1 MSGVAKIDQT
11 VMVPGA
17 TVAMP
22 IGSSVTPYSL
32 GPNLK
37 AAMDMM
43 RVETDDMSE
52 STQDTTSNGVALPNV
67 SATATMKAQQNAQVI
82 LGVFGIMIADLIKQV
97 GELVIDCIIQHTTV
111 GEVDALIPEA
121 LNMKY
126 KKILVKGKEAGKD
139 ITNKIEFDSS
149 MIGEELTKEK
159 ADQLEWEMWE
169 KAGGVNSKTI
179 HYKVNPYKFARCQY
193 SVNIDPTMIISRAM
207 GTDQLRKDRA
217 FNLLMDP
224 RVQPFINP
232 QAVVDKYVLEEYSDG
247 NPDEFKKT
255 EQQKAQEQPQVGQG
269 GGNEMLKNIMGNPNL
284 GVTSGLTAPKQ

>member
-32 GPNLK
+32 SPNLA
-37 AAMDMM
+37 AAMNMM
-43 RVETDDMSE
+43 RQETDDMSE

-82 LGVFGIMIADLIKQV
+82 LGVFGIMIADLIKQI
-97 GELVIDCIIQHTTV
+97 GELVVDCIIQHTTV
-111 GEVDALIPEA
+111 GEVDATIPEA

-126 KKILVKGKEAGKD
+126 KKILVKGKENGKD

-149 MIGEELTKEK
+149 MIGQNLTKEK
-159 ADQLEWEMWE
+159 ADDLEWDMFN
-169 KAGGVNSKTI
+169 KAGGQNSKTV

-193 SVNIDPTMIISRAM
+193 SINIDPNMIISRAM

-217 FNLLMDP
+217 FNLLLDP
-224 RVQPFINP
+224 RVAPYVNS

-247 NPDEFKKT
+247 DPDEFKKT
-255 EQQKAQEQPQVGQG
+255 DAQKSQEQQAQG
-269 GGNEMLKNIMGNPNL
+269 GQNGGNDMLKSIMGNPNL
-284 GVTSGLTAPKQ
+284 GVQAGLTAPK